1 MLKTKNYVRC
11 VSKPNFISQKIFS
24 NTFVVIYQIKSVI
37 TLDKPIYVGFSD
49 LELNKLLILNSI
61 MGTLK
66 INLILNYCLQILTA

>member
-11 VSKPNFISQKIFS
+11 VSKPKFISQKIFS